1 MTEADGSAKDNG
13 AKGAADTGAGTVG
26 DGLSALAEAALKW
39 APAPAADP
47 DVVVAVRLGWTVSQ
61 LEAWTPASADPADPV
76 LSELPVRLRREG
88 LEKLI
93 GVLYHQMTSRLV
105 EDDQPLRPVAEV
117 LSLAAASDAEAAA
130 NLDDELL
137 PSLFAADPAL
147 LKAYNLGRSLAGLC
161 ATGDDAKVRT
171 DLPEAARSIKAL
183 LRDLST
189 KLPDNAAHSI
199 INSLTLWEG
208 EIDNGDA
215 AGSGDRLRQQSRL
228 WRAILVGEVAA
239 TDILRMSDYVGSVEG
254 VSRRLRELAWSTI
267 REMKVLTGIVV
278 VLVLGAVA
286 LFVVG
291 SSGSVTAGAGSLL
304 AAFGLSWKTL
314 GEFVGRA
321 AAKGEQSLWDAQLD
335 WTIAYR
341 CTIGPWP
348 PPPELEDTRREAVRR
363 HVTTWSAWT
372 AKWPDADPGSGDI
385 ATGADPDAA
394 PTPGAPPAPT
404 RSPVS

>member
-1 MTEADGSAKDNG
+1 VAEANGSAKDNG
-13 AKGAADTGAGTVG
+13 AGGTTDNGPGTVS
-26 DGLSALAEAALKW
+26 DGLSALADAALKW

-61 LEAWTPASADPADPV
+61 LEAWTAARAELSDPV
-76 LSELPVRLRREG
+76 LSELPVRLRRDG
-88 LEKLI
+88 LEKRI
-93 GVLYHQMTSRLV
+93 GVLYGQMASRLLQ
-105 EDDQPLRPVAEV
+105 DDQPLRPVADV
-117 LSLAAASDAEAAA
+117 LVLATASEAKAATS
-130 NLDDELL
+130 LDDELL

-147 LKAYNLGRSLAGLC
+147 LKAYNLGRALARLC
-161 ATGDDAKVRT
+161 TTGDDAKVRAR
-171 DLPEAARSIKAL
+171 LPHAALSIKAL

-208 EIDNGDA
+208 EIENGDA
-215 AGSGDRLRQQSRL
+215 AGSGERLRQQSRL
-228 WRAILVGEVAA
+228 WRAILVGEVSA

-254 VSRRLRELAWSTI
+254 VSRRLRELAWSTV

-278 VLVLGAVA
+278 VLILGAIA

-348 PPPELEDTRREAVRR
+348 PPPELEDTRRDAVSR
-363 HVTTWSAWT
+363 HVATWTAWM

-385 ATGADPDAA
+385 ATGADPDATPQPASSPAA
-394 PTPGAPPAPT
+394 PASAP
-404 RSPVS
+404 